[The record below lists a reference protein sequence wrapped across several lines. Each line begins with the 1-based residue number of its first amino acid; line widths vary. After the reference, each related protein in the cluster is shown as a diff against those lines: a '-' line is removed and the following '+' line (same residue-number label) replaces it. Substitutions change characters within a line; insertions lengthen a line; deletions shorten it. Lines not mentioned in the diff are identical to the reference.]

1 MTTYSQRQA
10 LEQQAQALAAKREF
24 WQGIE
29 NACLVLLGMVV
40 LGLLFAAYFGV

>member
-10 LEQQAQALAAKREF
+10 LEQQAQALAKQANF

-29 NACLVLLGMVV
+29 NACLMALGMVA
-40 LGLLFAAYFGV
+40 LGLLISAYFGV

>member
-1 MTTYSQRQA
+1 MTTYSQRRQLETKAQSLAKQA
-10 LEQQAQALAAKREF
+10 NF

-29 NACLVLLGMVV
+29 NACLVLVGMVA